1 MANQIQV
8 KRRIGTAQNISKITK
23 AMEMVAASK
32 MKKAQNQALA
42 ARPYSQ
48 ALYDSITTISEASSL
63 DDHPLLSNHD
73 EGIQLIVVV
82 GTDKGLCGAL
92 NGNILKRL
100 LEWRKSNPN
109 GEVVAVGKKAVLAT
123 RSLGMTV
130 HAQFTQLP
138 EYISTKDIIPV
149 TTLLLK
155 GFSEKKFKSVDVLYT
170 DFINTLSQKPKQAP
184 LLPISRSFK
193 PDVVKKK
200 VEEKIQPKEY
210 VFEPNPRAILD
221 GLLPFYL
228 ENTIYHSFLEAKAS
242 EHSARMVAMKNASE
256 NAGELV
262 DELKLVFNK
271 TRQQGITTELLDIVS
286 ASMTLN

>member
-48 ALYDSITTISEASSL
+48 ALYDSIATISQASSL
-63 DDHPLLSNHD
+63 DNHPLLSNHE
-73 EGIQLIVVV
+73 EGIKIMVVI

-92 NGNILKRL
+92 NGNILKYL
-100 LEWRKSNPN
+100 LEWRKNNPG
-109 GEVVAVGKKAVLAT
+109 GEVIAVGKKAVLTA
-123 RSLGMTV
+123 RSLGMNV
-130 HAQFTQLP
+130 YAQFTQLP

-149 TTLLLK
+149 TTLLLR
-155 GFSEKKFKSVDVLYT
+155 GFSEKDFKSVDVLYT
-170 DFINTLSQKPKQAP
+170 DFINTLSQQPKQAP

-193 PDVVKKK
+193 PDVVEKK
-200 VEEKIQPKEY
+200 VEEKIQTKEY
-210 VFEPNPRAILD
+210 VFEPSPRSILD
-221 GLLPFYL
+221 SLLPFYL

-262 DELKLVFNK
+262 DELKLIFNK

>member
-1 MANQIQV
+1 MANQRQV

-32 MKKAQNQALA
+32 MKKAQDQALA

-48 ALYDSITTISEASSL
+48 ALYDSITTISQASKITE
-63 DDHPLLSNHD
+63 HPLLSSHD
-73 EGIQLIVVV
+73 EGIAVVMVV

-92 NGNILKRL
+92 NGNLLKML
-100 LEWRKSNPN
+100 ASWKKNHPT
-109 GEVVAVGKKAVLAT
+109 GEVIAIGKKAVLAA
-123 RSLGMTV
+123 RSLGMTI
-130 HAQFTQLP
+130 HAQFTNLP
-138 EYISTKDIIPV
+138 EYITAVDVIPV
-149 TTLLLK
+149 TTLILN
-155 GFSEKKFKSVDVLYT
+155 GFTNHQFKSVDILYT

-193 PDVVKKK
+193 PDVVEKKI
-200 VEEKIQPKEY
+200 EEKMQIKEY
-210 VFEPNPRAILD
+210 IFEPNPKKILD
-221 GLLPFYL
+221 SLLPFFL

-262 DELKLVFNK
+262 EELKLVYNK
-271 TRQQGITTELLDIVS
+271 TRQQGITTELLDIIS
-286 ASMTLN
+286 ATMALS

>member
-1 MANQIQV
+1 MANQRQV

-32 MKKAQNQALA
+32 MKKAQDQALA

-48 ALYDSITTISEASSL
+48 ALYDSITTISQVSKL
-63 DDHPLLSNHD
+63 DGHPLLSNHD
-73 EGIQLIVVV
+73 NGIPVIVVI

-92 NGNILKRL
+92 NGNLLKVL
-100 LEWRKSNPN
+100 VNWKKQNPN

-123 RSLGMTV
+123 RSVGMTV

-138 EYISTKDIIPV
+138 EYITTADVIPV
-149 TTLLLK
+149 TTLVLNN
-155 GFSEKKFKSVDVLYT
+155 FIEQKFRSVDILYT
-170 DFINTLSQKPKQAP
+170 DFINTLSQKPKEAS
-184 LLPISRSFK
+184 LLPLTRSFA
-193 PDVVKKK
+193 PDVVEKK
-200 VEEKIQPKEY
+200 VDEKLQTKEY
-210 VFEPNPRAILD
+210 TFEPNPKEILD
-221 GLLPFYL
+221 KLLPFYL

-262 DELKLVFNK
+262 DELKLVYNK
-271 TRQQGITTELLDIVS
+271 TRQQEITTELLDIIS
-286 ASMTLN
+286 ATMALS

>member
-48 ALYDSITTISEASSL
+48 ALYDSIATISQASSL
-63 DDHPLLSNHD
+63 DNHPLLSNHD
-73 EGIQLIVVV
+73 EGIKIIVVV

-92 NGNILKRL
+92 NGNLLKYL
-100 LEWRKSNPN
+100 LEWRKSNPG
-109 GEVVAVGKKAVLAT
+109 GEVIAVGKKAVLTA

-130 HAQFTQLP
+130 YAQFTQLP
-138 EYISTKDIIPV
+138 EYISTKDIIPI
-149 TTLLLK
+149 TTLILK
-155 GFSEKKFKSVDVLYT
+155 GFSEREFKSVDVLYT
-170 DFINTLSQKPKQAP
+170 DFINTLSQQPKQAP

-193 PDVVKKK
+193 PDVVEKKI
-200 VEEKIQPKEY
+200 EEKIQVKEY
-210 VFEPNPRAILD
+210 IFEPNPRLILD
-221 GLLPFYL
+221 SLLPFYL

-262 DELKLVFNK
+262 DELKLIFNK

>member
-48 ALYDSITTISEASSL
+48 ALYDSIATISQASSL
-63 DDHPLLSNHD
+63 DNHPLLSNHD
-73 EGIQLIVVV
+73 EGIKIIVVV

-92 NGNILKRL
+92 NGNLLKYL
-100 LEWRKSNPN
+100 LEWKKSNPK
-109 GEVVAVGKKAVLAT
+109 GEVIAVGKKAVLTART
-123 RSLGMTV
+123 LGMTIY
-130 HAQFTQLP
+130 AQFTQLP

-155 GFSEKKFKSVDVLYT
+155 RFSEKEFKSVDVLYT
-170 DFINTLSQKPKQAP
+170 DFINTLSQQPKQAP

-193 PDVVKKK
+193 PDVVEKK
-200 VEEKIQPKEY
+200 VEEKIQVKEY
-210 VFEPNPRAILD
+210 IFEPSPRQILD
-221 GLLPFYL
+221 SLLPFYL

-262 DELKLVFNK
+262 DELKLIFNK